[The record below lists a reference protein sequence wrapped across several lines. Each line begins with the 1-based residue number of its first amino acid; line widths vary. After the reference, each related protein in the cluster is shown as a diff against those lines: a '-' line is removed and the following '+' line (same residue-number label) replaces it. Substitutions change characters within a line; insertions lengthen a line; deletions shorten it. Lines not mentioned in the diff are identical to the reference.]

1 MSLITKND
9 DVGIMTVDG
18 CENCEFFRNSETE
31 CGCAAPF
38 PIDHCKRFQEMEK
51 EKTKED

>member
-31 CGCAAPF
+31 SGYAAPF
-38 PIDHCKRFQEMEK
+38 PIEHCEVYCGKYNV
-51 EKTKED
+51 KED